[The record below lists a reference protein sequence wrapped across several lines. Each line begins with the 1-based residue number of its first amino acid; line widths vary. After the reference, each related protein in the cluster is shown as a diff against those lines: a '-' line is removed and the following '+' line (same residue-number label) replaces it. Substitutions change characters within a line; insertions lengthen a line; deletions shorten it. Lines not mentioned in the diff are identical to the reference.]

1 MNGCS
6 RREFLEDVGRG
17 MLVASLGS
25 ATALEL
31 GLTPALA
38 EESSKRLTFGE
49 LEPLV
54 SLMQETA
61 PDKLLP
67 ILVEKLNAGTDLKTL
82 VTSAALANA
91 RAFGGQDYTGF
102 HTFMALVPAYQ
113 MAGELPTERR
123 ALPVLKVLYRNSSRI
138 QEQGVH
144 RQDIL
149 YPVVAADSVSPSRGG
164 EQLREAVRAVDWEGA
179 ESRFAALAQGPAG
192 EAYNHLQF
200 AVQDEVDVHRV
211 VLAWRA
217 WALVGL
223 SGEQYAHTL
232 LRQSVRY
239 CVDTEQR
246 LRDRNSPRSAVREV
260 LPRLLD
266 EYGLLG
272 KALGDRKADD
282 SWVEHLARTVFSA
295 TRQQAADATAAALAE
310 GMHPEAVGEA
320 ISMAANLLVLHDP
333 GRREQHSTPQK
344 PPGCVHGDS
353 VGVHASDAAN
363 AWRHIARVSNP
374 RNTVA
379 SLIVGA
385 FHTAGQTGW
394 ASKDP
399 YPYADLLDDIDA
411 KDAGTLLGQAE
422 EAIKGNDQAR
432 ACAVVHRYGELGLP
446 TRQAFNLLL
455 KYAVS
460 EDGALHAEK
469 YYRTAAEEFATTR
482 AAFRPRQLVALAR
495 VTASE
500 YGFEAPGYGEACE
513 LLGVS

>member
-1 MNGCS
+1 MNRRS

-38 EESSKRLTFGE
+38 EESSQRLTFGK

-67 ILVEKLNAGTDLKTL
+67 ILVEKLSAGTDLQTL
-82 VTSAALANA
+82 ISSAALANA

-123 ALPVLKVLYRNSSRI
+123 ALPVLKVIYRNSSRI
-138 QEQGVH
+138 HEQAVH
-144 RQDIL
+144 DHDIL
-149 YPVVAADSVSPSRGG
+149 YPIVAADSVESSRGG
-164 EQLREAVRAVDWEGA
+164 ERLREAVRAVDWEGA

-211 VLAWRA
+211 VLSWRA
-217 WALVGL
+217 WSMVGL

-239 CVDTEQR
+239 CLQNEQR
-246 LRDRNSPRSAVREV
+246 MRDRNSPRSAVREV

-266 EYGLLG
+266 EYGLVG
-272 KALGDRKADD
+272 KTLGDRKAEDG
-282 SWVEHLARTVFSA
+282 WVEHLARTIFSG
-295 TRQQAADATAAALAE
+295 TREQAADAAAAALAE
-310 GMHPEAVGEA
+310 GIQVEAVGEA

-353 VGVHASDAAN
+353 VGVHASDSAN
-363 AWRHIARVSNP
+363 AWRNIARVSNQ

-385 FHTAGQTGW
+385 FHTAGQTGRVTQ
-394 ASKDP
+394 DP

-422 EAIKGNDQAR
+422 EAIKGNEQAR

-446 TRQAFNLLL
+446 TRQVFNLLL

-469 YYRTAAEEFATTR
+469 YYRTAVEEFATTR
-482 AAFRPRQLVALAR
+482 AAFRSRQLVALAR

-500 YGFEAPGYGEACE
+500 YGFAAPGYSEACE